1 MPSVLRGVGL
11 GTLCVLLMG
20 LVAVPVGVMA
30 VPASAGAAIPAG
42 SVLAFGNNVYGE
54 LGSTTNV
61 GITKPNPTPTVVS
74 LPGARG
80 NVTQAA
86 VGDGFSLVLTS
97 TGQVFG
103 FGANFYGQLGN
114 TTNNGKFTANPTPAL
129 VRFPGIQGQV
139 TQIAAGGIFS
149 LALTSAGQLYGFGSD
164 GYGEL
169 GTPPAPGTATSE
181 ATPTPTL
188 FTLPGLEG
196 KVTQI
201 AAGSYHSLV
210 LSSTGQ
216 LFAFGAN
223 SFGQLGSTTNVGT
236 YKPNSTPTLVSL
248 PGIQGQVTA
257 IAAGVYFSLAL
268 TSAGQLYGFGD
279 NVFGE
284 LGNTANNGKSLPN
297 PTPTPVTIPGLSA
310 KVTQIAAGGWH
321 SLALTSTGQLYAF
334 GRNVYGQLGNTTNIG
349 DTGLVA
355 DPTPTLVA
363 LPGIEGHITQVAGGV
378 YDTLVVTSSG
388 QLYTFGYN
396 GSGQLGVATGTSTP
410 HPTPTPVDL
419 PAGTRIGSVGVGSFA
434 VTTLAIVAGGEL
446 EVSVEPL
453 EALRSGLAV
462 HSVHYKEY
470 PVDFTAVQRA
480 VHNGPPTHFVCQS
493 GCVDI
498 TVSVDDPPRGRADGD
513 AMVDASLGE
522 LRPGVQVWDGLIS
535 TPPVYGDGYLCTTA
549 LNGADDQ
556 CGSSLSELRTD
567 AQGEVHLRY
576 WAPGVVADA
585 STTLTVTARCRA
597 DTACTGSPNTSD
609 MTLTVKPYE
618 IYEHS
623 AELEDVGE
631 LVHWASGPSG
641 FSKFLEESPHGVDV
655 LKEALEALEAF
666 EKAAEV
672 AKEALEVVEEVEPI
686 ANSLEVVHL
695 FGEAFEAQGMFA
707 LFLKDSGLS
716 PFGIGSDPFEASAS
730 GNPTPTFVRELM
742 NQLAVP
748 SFLKVS
754 NGGFWWASAQAIR
767 KIIDIG
773 ESQNH
778 LESLVGWSLET
789 SVYEVSHCDHEHG
802 TCGPGYGN
810 EPGRDGVNNAG
821 IQPEL
826 VFELRLVHAGVAVE
840 QLGFAI
846 TYDALA
852 WTTTQPC
859 LQGVIQ
865 DFNVGGQG
873 VLGCAPST

>member
-1 MPSVLRGVGL
+1 MMRSVLRGVGL

-20 LVAVPVGVMA
+20 LMAVPVGVMA
-30 VPASAGAAIPAG
+30 VPASAGSAIAAG

-54 LGSTTNV
+54 LGSTANL

-103 FGANFYGQLGN
+103 FGANPYGQLGN

-139 TQIAAGGIFS
+139 TQIAAGGNFS

-164 GYGEL
+164 FDGDL
-169 GTPPAPGTATSE
+169 GTPPRAGTGTVE
-181 ATPTPTL
+181 ATPTPTPI
-188 FTLPGLEG
+188 TLPGLVG

-201 AAGSYHSLV
+201 AAGLYHSLV

-216 LFAFGAN
+216 LYAFGSN
-223 SFGQLGSTTNVGT
+223 WWGQLGSTTNVGT
-236 YKPNSTPTLVSL
+236 YKPNPTPALVSM
-248 PGIQGQVTA
+248 PGTQGQVTG
-257 IAAGVYFSLAL
+257 IAAGADFSLAL

-279 NVFGE
+279 NAFGE
-284 LGNTANNGKSLPN
+284 LGTTANNGKLLPN
-297 PTPTPVTIPGLSA
+297 PTPTPLTIPGLSA
-310 KVTQIAAGGWH
+310 KVTQIAAGSSH

-334 GRNVYGQLGNTTNIG
+334 GRNVYGGLGNSTNIG
-349 DTGLVA
+349 DTGYVA
-355 DPTPTLVA
+355 NPTPTLVA
-363 LPGIEGHITQVAGGV
+363 LSGIEGHITQVAASDF
-378 YDTLVVTSSG
+378 DTLVVTSSG

-419 PAGTRIGSVGVGSFA
+419 PAGTRIGSVAVGSSA
-434 VTTLAIVAGGEL
+434 SHTLAIVAGGEL

-470 PVDFTAVQRA
+470 PVDFTAVERA
-480 VHNGPPTHFVCQS
+480 VHNGPPTHFACQS

-498 TVSVDDPPRGRADGD
+498 TVTVDDPPRGSVEGD

-522 LRPGVQVWDGLIS
+522 LRPGTQDWDGHSS
-535 TPPVYGDGYLCTTA
+535 TPPVYGDGYLCATA
-549 LNGADDQ
+549 LNGADEQ
-556 CGSSLSELRTD
+556 CSTSLSGLRTD
-567 AQGEVHLRY
+567 THGQVHLRY
-576 WAPGVVADA
+576 WAPGVVAEA
-585 STTLTVTARCRA
+585 STALTVTASCRA
-597 DTACTGSPNTSD
+597 DTSCTGSPQTSD
-609 MTLTVKPYE
+609 TTLTVKPYE
-618 IYEHS
+618 IYEHN

-631 LVHWASGPSG
+631 LLHWASGPSG

-686 ANSLEVVHL
+686 GNSLEVVHL
-695 FGEAFEAQGMFA
+695 FGAAFEAQGMFA

-730 GNPTPTFVRELM
+730 GNPTTNFVRELM

-754 NGGFWWASAQAIR
+754 NGGFWWASAEAIR

-773 ESQNH
+773 ESNNPPS

-789 SVYEVSHCDHEHG
+789 SVYEVSHCDHQRG

-810 EPGRDGVNNAG
+810 EPGRDVVNNAG

-840 QLGFAI
+840 QLGFSI

-852 WTTTQPC
+852 WTTTQPH

-865 DFNVGGQG
+865 DF
-873 VLGCAPST
+873 